1 VNTFVFQRAYESTP
15 KLAPTSVVLLFDQQG
30 NLIVRDN
37 EPFEL
42 PRLSDIPSGL
52 SLNSPFKVGTLSG
65 EDCIVDDAPADLVQ
79 KYGWKIVGLRD
90 LYVIADGHALAMAG
104 YSWQIVYFRRNHTYC
119 PRCGSLTMSRETDW
133 GRPCSNC
140 DYVLYPRTNPAV
152 LACVTDHDRI
162 LLVHKPG
169 WGDRYSIVAGFVDPC
184 ESLEECVSRE
194 VMEETG
200 VIIQNIA
207 YVASQPWPFPHQL
220 MMAFKA
226 EYVSGEV
233 EHHDIEIDDARWF
246 TANDMPKVLP
256 PNASL
261 SRMMIDSWVKS
272 RIKS

>member
-162 LLVHKPG
+162 LLVHKPRMG
-169 WGDRYSIVAGFVDPC
+169 GPIQHCGRICRP
-184 ESLEECVSRE
+184 LRVSRR
-194 VMEETG
+194 VRQPRGDGRDRSDNSKYRLCGQPAMAVSSPTHDG
-200 VIIQNIA
+200 VQ
-207 YVASQPWPFPHQL
+207 S
-220 MMAFKA
+220 
-226 EYVSGEV
+226 
-233 EHHDIEIDDARWF
+233 
-246 TANDMPKVLP
+246 
-256 PNASL
+256 
-261 SRMMIDSWVKS
+261 
-272 RIKS
+272 